1 LTAPG
6 ARVAV
11 LHPGAMGAALGRQL
25 ADAGVEVAWCA
36 DGRGP
41 ATHERAAAAGL
52 RELPSLAEVC
62 GWATVVLSVCP
73 PHAAL
78 DLARAV
84 AAEGFAGLY
93 ADLNAVAPQRMD
105 EIAAAVTRATVVD
118 GCLIGPPPAG
128 GATVSLQLA
137 GDADAVATVAGLFA
151 GTDVRARAV
160 APAVGAASALKMAY
174 ATYTKGSLALAALAQ
189 ALARRHGVLDALDG
203 EWDEL
208 PGGSPAASLSRSA
221 AAAWRWSGELHEIA
235 QAMAAAGLPPEALDA
250 LAAVY
255 ERWDAHRD
263 DRDVPR
269 ATLLDEL

>member
-1 LTAPG
+1 MTAPG
-6 ARVAV
+6 ERVLV

-25 ADAGVEVAWCA
+25 ADAGVEVAWCS

-41 ATHERAAAAGL
+41 ATRARAAAARL
-52 RELPSLAEVC
+52 RELPALGEAC
-62 GWATVVLSVCP
+62 GWATVVLAVCP

-78 DLARAV
+78 DVARAV
-84 AAEGFAGLY
+84 AAAGFAGLY
-93 ADLNAVAPQRMD
+93 ADLNAVAPERVD
-105 EIAAAVTRATVVD
+105 EIAAALAGATVVD
-118 GCLIGPPPAG
+118 GCLIGPPPG
-128 GATVSLQLA
+128 GAATVSLQLA
-137 GDADAVATVAGLFA
+137 GEPAAVATLAGLFA
-151 GTDVRARAV
+151 GTGVRARAV
-160 APAVGAASALKMAY
+160 APEIGAASALKMAY

-208 PGGSPAASLSRSA
+208 PGGSPADALSRSA

-235 QAMAAAGLPPEALDA
+235 AAAAASGLPPEALDA

-263 DRDVPR
+263 DRGVPR